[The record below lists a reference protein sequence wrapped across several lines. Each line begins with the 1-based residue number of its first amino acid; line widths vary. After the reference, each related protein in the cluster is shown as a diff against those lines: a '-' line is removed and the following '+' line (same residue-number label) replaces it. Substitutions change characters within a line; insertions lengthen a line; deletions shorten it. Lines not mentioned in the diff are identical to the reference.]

1 MVSMVRPEEH
11 TRGTEQAEPGVG
23 SGRIVSAGESPAP
36 VSAEAPGSGPHGER
50 ESAPP
55 RAGHRKPVQEGR
67 ERSGGP
73 QRVVNVEQAS
83 SDYQPKGDWER
94 RADHV
99 AAKAMHSAP
108 ESERALG
115 LPGVVA
121 AARREGLMRNR
132 REPSRRSTSDA
143 ATSISAKR
151 ESESCRAA

>member
-99 AAKAMHSAP
+99 AGKATHSAGDS
-108 ESERALG
+108 ESALG
-115 LPGVVA
+115 LPGGLA
-121 AARREGLMRNR
+121 AERPEGTMRNR
-132 REPSRRSTSDA
+132 KEPSRRSTSG
-143 ATSISAKR
+143 ATNGISAGR
-151 ESESCRAA
+151 ESEPR